1 MVSFRESVPRSWAE
15 SRAHFKHTSH
25 DLSTSLGL
33 FLRYVCWILTICK
46 AWCATGHSV
55 SAQTVVIF
63 ILHESY
69 LYRCLSSQ
77 ISQSMINYLSH
88 TQTKSW
94 DKLGQGQI
102 GGGKFRKCF
111 TGEGTV
117 LGQAE
122 EAYFISVSKVSVAKK
137 LCYTFLVLKMTAN
150 KGQIFQVCVLG
161 SPTLK
166 ELKSHG

>member
-1 MVSFRESVPRSWAE
+1 MLGWVSPLQVPAVWSWANHLTSLYCSYLIKIIKVLVYFIPMVSFSESVPRSWAE
-15 SRAHFKHTSH
+15 SRAHLKYTSH

-33 FLRYVCWILTICK
+33 FLRYVCWILTVCK

-63 ILHESY
+63 VLHESY

-88 TQTKSW
+88 AQTKSW

-102 GGGKFRKCF
+102 GGGKNQEVLHRWRNSFG
-111 TGEGTV
+111 TGWGG
-117 LGQAE
+117 LFHFSQ
-122 EAYFISVSKVSVAKK
+122 
-137 LCYTFLVLKMTAN
+137 
-150 KGQIFQVCVLG
+150 
-161 SPTLK
+161 
-166 ELKSHG
+166 